1 MTPWSCRKFMLK
13 SCTPQY
19 KWYRRELST
28 LYSNIS
34 ATTKLKSI
42 SALQPGVN
50 ISLCSEKWGF
60 KISWHC
66 INSIILV
73 GEEGGNEGFLIQ
85 GCGQFGQLETVWYS
99 LIQLDTA
106 WYSLIQPDTVYVI
119 QLDTAWYSRIQ
130 IDTGW
135 NSLLQPATVWYSLLQ
150 SDTAWYSLI
159 QPDAVWYSLIQSD
172 TAWLYGRK
180 YCFWMR

>member
-19 KWYRRELST
+19 QWYRRELST
-28 LYSNIS
+28 LYSDIS

-73 GEEGGNEGFLIQ
+73 GEEGGKEGFLIQ

-106 WYSLIQPDTVYVI
+106 WYSLCN
-119 QLDTAWYSRIQ
+119 TAWYSLIQ
-130 IDTGW
+130 PNTDW
-135 NSLLQPATVWYSLLQ
+135 YRLKQPATACYSLTQ
-150 SDTAWYSLI
+150 PVTAWYSLI
-159 QPDAVWYSLIQSD
+159 QPDTVWYSLVQSD
-172 TAWLYGRK
+172 TV
-180 YCFWMR
+180 

>member
-19 KWYRRELST
+19 QWYRRELST
-28 LYSNIS
+28 LYSDIS

-73 GEEGGNEGFLIQ
+73 GEEGGAWRVSDPGLR
-85 GCGQFGQLETVWYS
+85 TVWTAWNS
-99 LIQLDTA
+99 LIQPDTA
-106 WYSLIQPDTVYVI
+106 WYSLIQYVI

-150 SDTAWYSLI
+150 PGTVWFSLIQSDTAWYSLI
-159 QPDAVWYSLIQSD
+159 QSNTVWYSLIQSD
-172 TAWLYGRK
+172 TVIFL
-180 YCFWMR
+180 